1 MAHHPL
7 QSSGRSGTALLCR
20 RAIEMRKPVCCLA
33 ALATFCATAA
43 HAATWQL
50 EPGPDNRLEFTVT
63 FEKVPVTGVFKDF
76 GIRFDVDP
84 RQASDSHLN
93 VRIRVSS
100 ADMNSK
106 DINQA
111 IAGQDWFDFAR
122 FPEAVFD
129 TREIIGTAGTDRHL
143 ARGTLLLKGV
153 RQPLTLP
160 FSWKPEERL
169 LEGEFLT
176 RRALFGI
183 GTGQWQGNDA
193 VGDEVKVKF
202 RARLRELP

>member
-1 MAHHPL
+1 
-7 QSSGRSGTALLCR
+7 
-20 RAIEMRKPVCCLA
+20 MRKTVCCLA
-33 ALATFCATAA
+33 VLAALCAIAA

-50 EPGPDNRLEFTVT
+50 DPGPDNRLEFTAT
-63 FEKVPVTGVFKDF
+63 FEKTPVTGVFKDF
-76 GIRFDVDP
+76 SIRFDFDP
-84 RQASDSHLN
+84 QQAADSHLN

-100 ADMNSK
+100 ADMSSK

-111 IAGQDWFDFAR
+111 IAGKDWFDFAR
-122 FPEAVFD
+122 YPEAVFE
-129 TREIIGTAGTDRHL
+129 TREILGTAGTDRHL

-153 RQPLTLP
+153 RQPLALP

-169 LEGEFLT
+169 LEGQFLT
-176 RRALFGI
+176 RRTLFGI
-183 GTGQWQGNDA
+183 GTGQWQGSDA